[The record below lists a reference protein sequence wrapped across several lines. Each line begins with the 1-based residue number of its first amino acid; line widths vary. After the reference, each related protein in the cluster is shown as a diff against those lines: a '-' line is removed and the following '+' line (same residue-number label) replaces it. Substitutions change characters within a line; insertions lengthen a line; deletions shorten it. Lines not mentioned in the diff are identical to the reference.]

1 MTDGSPETQPVQVD
15 VRGRLLAA
23 ALHLFTNKGYAAT
36 TVREIVE
43 AAGVTK
49 PVLYY
54 HFHNK
59 EGIYLELMQQ
69 PFACFDAILTEC
81 LTDTGSVGARL
92 LTLCDRV
99 MQLFVEELDVAR
111 LMYAIYYGPPQGAPF
126 FDFEAHHRKLHE
138 IIAALVQAG
147 VANGELR
154 PENPLE
160 MAWVILG
167 TLNVALEEQLC
178 QHAPRLDGQGLQR
191 LLTLILRSFAPEGT
205 GKEVPQ

>member
-1 MTDGSPETQPVQVD
+1 MTDPSSAPQPEPAD

-23 ALHLFTNKGYAAT
+23 ALQIFTTKGYAAT

-54 HFHNK
+54 YFHNK
-59 EGIYLELMQQ
+59 EGIYLELMQR
-69 PFACFDAILTEC
+69 PFARFGAIMAEC
-81 LTDTGSVGARL
+81 LTDAGSAGERL
-92 LTLCDRV
+92 LLLCDRI

-111 LMYAIYYGPPQGAPF
+111 LMYAIYYGPPQGAPS
-126 FDFEAHHRKLHE
+126 FDFEAHHQKLHE
-138 IIAALVQAG
+138 VIAALVQAG
-147 VANGELR
+147 IESGELR
-154 PENPLE
+154 RESPEE

-167 TLNVALEEQLC
+167 TLNVAWEEQLC

-191 LLTLILRSFAPEGT
+191 LLMLILRSFAPAGT
-205 GKEVPQ
+205 GREVPQ